1 MYLKFLLELF
11 SRYCLFFYHRYQII
25 VIRDKE
31 NRGRYRVN
39 YKDIRTVMPLREI
52 EWRML
57 N

>member
-1 MYLKFLLELF
+1 MYFELF
-11 SRYCLFFYHRYQII
+11 FRVVAFFFHRYQII